1 VAFRESEG
9 FLIVLGAAG
18 SGVDSFV
25 LTRDKDMRRE
35 MHADGSLE
43 KGSNSQM
50 ICADR
55 SGMIP

>member
-1 VAFRESEG
+1 VG